1 MTTKKLTRKQRILVA
16 TTLFGMFF
24 GAGNLIFPVHL
35 GQMAG
40 SNVIPAIIGFII
52 TAVGIPIFGVAAIGV
67 THSDGLQTL
76 SGKVGKGYG
85 IFFTCLLYLTIGPL
99 FAIPRCATVSF
110 TTGVSPMLPEAAQPL
125 ALLLFSA
132 VFFAFVLFFSLRPG
146 KITVWIGKIINPVF
160 LLFLAVLVIAALLK
174 PGASISDVAPTEPYA
189 TKTSAFFSSFIEGYG
204 TMDAIAGL
212 AFGIVVIDVIRR
224 MGVDND
230 DAVAVDVLGSGV
242 LTGLLMAVIYVVT
255 ILMGTQSRGLFEI
268 SDNGGIALTQIA
280 GHYFGGV
287 GQIILAVTIT
297 FACLKTSIGLVTSCS
312 ETFVKMT
319 HGKISYKLWAILF
332 TLFSFAVS
340 NVGLSAIIEY
350 SIPVLMLIYPPATA
364 LIILA
369 FAGKLF
375 RHDRAVYLS
384 TMIFTW
390 AAAIFDFFKTLPA
403 GVRTALRL
411 DAPVELLLGGQQT
424 FLRPVDGRVTGELE
438 ADQPPQLFPLLGP
451 HHFPAQSIVADLIG
465 IGARRGIG
473 RHVLPIAWH
482 RVGEEGQAIVKNRGR
497 GNQLSRVV
505 IPQKPKVSKMS
516 VLIIDHGVKDKHA
529 AKLLIEG
536 LPLGLVV
543 VDAGL
548 QATVFDDSPNG
559 DKGCVNVGEQFTF

>member
-1 MTTKKLTRKQRILVA
+1 MGKLNPHSHKRLDTRQRIIVGI
-16 TTLFGMFF
+16 TFFSMFF
-24 GAGNLIFPVHL
+24 GAGNLIFPPYL
-35 GQMAG
+35 GALAG
-40 SNVIPAIIGFII
+40 NRTLVGMVGFVVS
-52 TAVGIPIFGVAAIGV
+52 AVGLPILGVIVVAQAGGFGNLSARVSKRFALVLGVAIM
-67 THSDGLQTL
+67 
-76 SGKVGKGYG
+76 
-85 IFFTCLLYLTIGPL
+85 LTIGPL

-110 TTGVSPMLPEAAQPL
+110 TTGVSPMLPETAQPL

-350 SIPVLMLIYPPATA
+350 SIPVLMLTA
-364 LIILA
+364 R
-369 FAGKLF
+369 GEEV
-375 RHDRAVYLS
+375 DR
-384 TMIFTW
+384 
-390 AAAIFDFFKTLPA
+390 
-403 GVRTALRL
+403 
-411 DAPVELLLGGQQT
+411 
-424 FLRPVDGRVTGELE
+424 
-438 ADQPPQLFPLLGP
+438 
-451 HHFPAQSIVADLIG
+451 IVARLSDLYQ
-465 IGARRGIG
+465 
-473 RHVLPIAWH
+473 
-482 RVGEEGQAIVKNRGR
+482 EVK
-497 GNQLSRVV
+497 
-505 IPQKPKVSKMS
+505 
-516 VLIIDHGVKDKHA
+516 
-529 AKLLIEG
+529 
-536 LPLGLVV
+536 
-543 VDAGL
+543 
-548 QATVFDDSPNG
+548 
-559 DKGCVNVGEQFTF
+559 

>member
-1 MTTKKLTRKQRILVA
+1 MTTKKLTRRQRILVA

-110 TTGVSPMLPEAAQPL
+110 TTGVVPMLLDPSKEWL
-125 ALLLFSA
+125 ALLIFSA
-132 VFFAFVLFFSLRPG
+132 IFFAFVLFFSLRPG
-146 KITVWIGKIINPVF
+146 KITVWIGKIINPIF
-160 LLFLAVLVIAALLK
+160 LLFLAVLVIAALTN
-174 PGASISDVAPTEPYA
+174 PGASIAAVEPVEAYA
-189 TKTSAFFSSFIEGYG
+189 TGTSSFFSSFIEGYG

-212 AFGIVVIDVIRR
+212 AFGIVVVDVIRR

-230 DAVAVDVLGSGV
+230 DAVAVDVLGSGA
-242 LTGLLMAVIYVVT
+242 LTGILMAVIYIVT

-319 HGKISYKLWAILF
+319 HGKLSYKAWAILF

-350 SIPVLMLIYPPATA
+350 SIPVLMLIYPPAIA

-369 FAGKLF
+369 FIGKF
-375 RHDRAVYLS
+375 FHHDKAVYIS
-384 TMIFTW
+384 VMAFTW
-390 AAAIFDFFKTLPA
+390 AAAIFDFMKTLPA
-403 GVRTALRL
+403 GVQSSLHLDRL
-411 DAPVELLLGGQQT
+411 VAFARQYLPLFDLNLGWLL
-424 FLRPVDGRVTGELE
+424 
-438 ADQPPQLFPLLGP
+438 
-451 HHFPAQSIVADLIG
+451 PAVAGFVIG
-465 IGARRGIG
+465 MAIHLSRRG
-473 RHVLPIAWH
+473 R
-482 RVGEEGQAIVKNRGR
+482 
-497 GNQLSRVV
+497 
-505 IPQKPKVSKMS
+505 
-516 VLIIDHGVKDKHA
+516 
-529 AKLLIEG
+529 AK
-536 LPLGLVV
+536 
-543 VDAGL
+543 
-548 QATVFDDSPNG
+548 
-559 DKGCVNVGEQFTF
+559 